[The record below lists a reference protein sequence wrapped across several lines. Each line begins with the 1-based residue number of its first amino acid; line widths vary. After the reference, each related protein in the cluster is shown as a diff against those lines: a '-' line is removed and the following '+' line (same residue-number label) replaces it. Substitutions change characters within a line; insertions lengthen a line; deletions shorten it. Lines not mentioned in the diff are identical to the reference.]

1 MLAGKPQ
8 FFQCDIQRHRHH
20 IAKIQQQPC
29 LTIELQ
35 DIAQLLL
42 ELAKISQ
49 GKFAKDS
56 GGNKIVLNIECNH
69 ARSLSDWTARAAWYD
84 KSMNHPDLLQQ
95 DADNRRR
102 AIEPASFIVE
112 APAGAGKTELLTQR
126 YLKLLSGVSEP
137 EEIVAITFTNK
148 AAAEMRG
155 RVLQSLQDAAD
166 QQPVTQPHKQV
177 TRQLA
182 LDALARSNSRHW
194 DLLAQPARLRIN
206 TIDSLC
212 SLLARQMPLLSR
224 LGGQPAVSDDASI
237 HYREAALRTLAML
250 EHETGSGMTPIADAL
265 SYLDNDTGKL
275 SQLLADMLARRDQ
288 WLAHAAHQPI
298 QEEAESAL
306 RHLIRQDLERAEAS
320 INARVQS
327 QLMPLARYA
336 ASNLPCD
343 DTVALLID
351 WETPIPATLEAL
363 PMWRALCELLL
374 TQKDE
379 WRKSVTV
386 RQGFPPGEASKSH
399 KEALAEIMAALPSPQ
414 PLARIRTLPQPD
426 HDGAEWRMIGSLA
439 ALLRL
444 AAAHLT
450 AVFQE
455 AGEVD
460 FVEIARRALAALGED
475 TAPTDLAL
483 RLDYRIQHLLVDEFQ
498 DTSPSQVRLLEKLT
512 TGWQPDDGRT
522 IFCVGDP
529 MQSIYR
535 FRKAE
540 VGLFLKVAESG
551 IGHLMLERLS
561 LTRNNRSCP
570 AVVEWVNTAF
580 AGVFPAYDNATS
592 GGIRYRPFAA
602 TRTPLPDDGV
612 YVHPLV
618 AESGTASDVMANM
631 EATVLARLI
640 TKLDATNPDRTI
652 AVLVRARSHLTA
664 LVANIRRYHKHIHFQ
679 AVEIEALAGRQV
691 IQDLLALT
699 HALHHRADRINWLAI
714 LRAPWCGLTLAD
726 LHILAADNH
735 RATIWSLMND
745 PAHIGRMSQDGQQ
758 RLLHVRGILAEA
770 LANRGRQSLRRWIEG
785 VWLTLGG
792 AQCLWEASDV
802 NDVQALLDLIGRLD
816 ANGELAKLSEE
827 AEKLYAAADTAASGR
842 LQFMTIH
849 KSKGLEFDTVILPGL
864 HRDSRGDDSP
874 LVLWEE
880 VPLDHGETELVAA
893 PMIPR
898 SQRKNTPAIYDYLR
912 LLEKERSANED
923 ARVLYVAATR
933 AIRSLHLVGVARR
946 DSGGEPRVAAGTPL
960 GLLWPT
966 VAHRFAEAAPSSTEA
981 TMDNASFSPALIRRT
996 QAEAPA
1002 ALKYSRT
1009 TIDCAAP
1016 AESSE
1021 QEATHHQLEADIG
1034 TLAHRYVELI
1044 AQSGLDGWD
1053 HHRIATLSPA
1063 MVRWLQQC
1071 GHQDNAAR
1079 QGAARVI
1086 AALSTTMNSE
1096 AGRWV
1101 LATRPQAESELILMA
1116 ADNKCIGTHIIDR
1129 TFIDNG
1135 TRWIIDYK
1143 STDLGSNPA
1152 LDTLIEEARQYR
1164 PQLERYA
1171 GLFIGEGLPVRKAV
1185 FFLAYGKLVSLD

>member
-1 MLAGKPQ
+1 
-8 FFQCDIQRHRHH
+8 
-20 IAKIQQQPC
+20 
-29 LTIELQ
+29 
-35 DIAQLLL
+35 
-42 ELAKISQ
+42 
-49 GKFAKDS
+49 
-56 GGNKIVLNIECNH
+56 
-69 ARSLSDWTARAAWYD
+69 
-84 KSMNHPDLLQQ
+84 MNSPDLLQL

-126 YLKLLSGVSEP
+126 YLKLLSGVNEP

-166 QQPVTQPHKQV
+166 ELPVTQAHKQV
-177 TRQLA
+177 TRELA
-182 LDALARSNSRHW
+182 LAALARSNARYW

-224 LGGQPAVSDDASI
+224 LGGQPAVSDDAAI
-237 HYREAALRTLAML
+237 HYREAAIRTLAML
-250 EHETGSGMTPIADAL
+250 EGEAGNAITPIADAL

-275 SQLLADMLARRDQ
+275 SELLASMLARRDQ
-288 WLAHAAHQPI
+288 WLTHAARQPI

-306 RHLIRQDLERAEAS
+306 RHLIRQDIQHAATS
-320 INARVQS
+320 INIRAQN

-343 DTVALLID
+343 DPIALLLD
-351 WETPIPATLEAL
+351 WETPIPATPEAL

-386 RQGFPPGEASKSH
+386 KQGFPAGDASKPH
-399 KEALAEIMAALPSPQ
+399 KEALAEVLAALPDPQ
-414 PLARIRTLPQPD
+414 ALARIRKLPQPG
-426 HDGAEWRMIGSLA
+426 HDDAEWRIIGSLA

-450 AVFQE
+450 TVFQE

-460 FVEIARRALAALGED
+460 FVEIASRALIALGED
-475 TAPTDLAL
+475 TDPTDLAL

-512 TGWQPDDGRT
+512 AGWQPDDGRT

-540 VGLFLKVAESG
+540 VGLFLQVADSG
-551 IGHLMLERLS
+551 IGHLLLEPLS

-570 AVVEWVNTAF
+570 AVVDWVNTAF
-580 AGVFPAYDNATS
+580 ARVFPTHDNATS
-592 GGIRYRPFAA
+592 GSIRYRPFAA
-602 TRTPLPDDGV
+602 TRAPLPDEGV
-612 YVHPLV
+612 YMHPLV
-618 AESGTASDVMANM
+618 AENGTASDAMANM
-631 EATVLARLI
+631 EASAVARLI
-640 TKLDATNPDRTI
+640 ATLSAADPERSI

-664 LVANIRRYHKHIHFQ
+664 LVANIRKHHKDIRFQ

-699 HALHHRADRINWLAI
+699 HALLHRADRISWLAM
-714 LRAPWCGLTLAD
+714 LRAPWCGLMLAD
-726 LHILAADNH
+726 LHTLAADNH

-745 PAHIGRMSQDGQQ
+745 QARINRMSQDGQQ

-785 VWLTLGG
+785 IWLTLGG

-802 NDVQALLDLIGRLD
+802 NDVQALLDLVGRLD
-816 ANGELAKLSEE
+816 AKGELAKLSQE
-827 AEKLYAAADTAASGR
+827 AEKLYAAADTAANGR

-864 HRDSRGDDSP
+864 HRDSRGDDNP

-880 VPLDHGETELVAA
+880 VPLEHGETELVAA
-893 PMIPR
+893 PMIPKD
-898 SQRKNTPAIYDYLR
+898 QRKDTPAAYDYLR

-923 ARVLYVAATR
+923 TRVLYVAATR
-933 AIRSLHLVGVARR
+933 AIRSLHLVGVARL
-946 DSGGEPRVAAGTPL
+946 DGSGEPRVAASTPL
-960 GLLWPT
+960 GVLWPT
-966 VAHRFAEAAPSSTEA
+966 VAANFAEAAVSVAEA
-981 TMDNASFSPALIRRT
+981 AIDNANFTPDLIRRSR
-996 QAEAPA
+996 AGIPA
-1002 ALKYSRT
+1002 ALEPKQATTSR
-1009 TIDCAAP
+1009 AANP
-1016 AESSE
+1016 EPSE
-1021 QEATHHQLEADIG
+1021 KEATHHQLEADIG

-1044 AQSGLDGWD
+1044 TLSGLDRWD
-1053 HHRIATLSPA
+1053 THRIESLAPA

-1071 GHQDNAAR
+1071 GHPDLAAQ
-1079 QGAARVI
+1079 QGSARVI
-1086 AALSTTMNSE
+1086 AALKATIGSE
-1096 AGRWV
+1096 SGRWV
-1101 LATRPQAESELILMA
+1101 LASRPQAESELSLMTTE
-1116 ADNKCIGTHIIDR
+1116 NKRIGTHIIDR
-1129 TFIDNG
+1129 TFIENG
-1135 TRWIIDYK
+1135 VRWIIDYK
-1143 STDLGSNPA
+1143 STDLGSNIDA
-1152 LDTLIEEARQYR
+1152 LKQEAQQYR
-1164 PQLERYA
+1164 QQLDRYA
-1171 GLFIGEGLPVRKAV
+1171 RLFIAEGLPVRKAI
-1185 FFLAYGKLVSLD
+1185 FFLAHGELVTLD